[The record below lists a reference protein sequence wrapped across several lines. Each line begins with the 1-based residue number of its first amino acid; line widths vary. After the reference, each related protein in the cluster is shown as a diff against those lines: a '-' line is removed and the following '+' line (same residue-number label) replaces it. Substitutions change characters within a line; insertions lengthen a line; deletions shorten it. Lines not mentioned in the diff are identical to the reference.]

1 MRKAAAVKGV
11 EDFLDR
17 GSGRLDVGIY
27 RIQPQSSRQHVIG
40 IQGTFVKDRV
50 DDVYARSTRVFGHRS
65 QCRCGIGQECGEGS
79 HPLGFGSIAHHQRI
93 VVEESGGTLG

>member
-27 RIQPQSSRQHVIG
+27 RIQPQSSR
-40 IQGTFVKDRV
+40 
-50 DDVYARSTRVFGHRS
+50 
-65 QCRCGIGQECGEGS
+65 
-79 HPLGFGSIAHHQRI
+79 
-93 VVEESGGTLG
+93 